1 MEKNNNVNEE
11 QQNIVGRTGFS
22 DAELEEFKTVIHKKL
37 EDAKEELEY
46 YQEQIREKEFNDDDT
61 KYAGLDDAANTNSSE
76 YLSNMT
82 NRMHKFISNLEA
94 ALIRIENKTYGICR
108 KTGNLIEKRRLMA
121 VPHATLSIQAK
132 LDERKTKK

>member
-1 MEKNNNVNEE
+1 MEKDNNELEN
-11 QQNIVGRTGFS
+11 QQHIVKRTGYS
-22 DAELEEFKTVIHKKL
+22 DADLEEFKNVIHKKL
-37 EDAKEELEY
+37 DDAKEELEY
-46 YQEQIREKEFNDDDT
+46 YKEQIREKEFNDDDN
-61 KYAGLDDAANTNSSE
+61 KYAGLDDAANSNSSE

-108 KTGNLIEKRRLMA
+108 KTGNLIEKRRLLA